1 MDEGLTIMEMWSYVM
16 RKKIVASIA
25 FGVITILIFVF
36 LVYIYNPSQLEY
48 RAEFEYEWYG
58 LENQKYANGELF
70 NYYDIISLEHISEIQ
85 ASKEEYKD
93 LSSKEIAESISIR
106 FDKNRYYIT
115 VQGKFFP
122 NSLVAKNFIED
133 LINLPYEKATNLEF
147 NFKANLAGYE
157 RSRKISSKLTYLE
170 NQLNLILDGYRGMI
184 RYFGDIRLENE
195 SLSERFRKAEVFAAN
210 DSLNEYEYL
219 AYKNVYMTKEEY
231 QTIVRE
237 REALKTEQ
245 DLLRS
250 RKSILLDSLHS
261 IYSNSNG
268 NTYMDTSITN
278 YLNSLHAIDVRLM
291 NIDKDLRFIEEASLG
306 NYSPAES
313 EAFLKELDTYKNSLE
328 QLTEEYTQSVQEVLS
343 ETSLLTLVSLKATG
357 GISIYLAIPISILLG
372 ILGGI
377 GIAFLWSYIENH
389 KRKFKTEI

>member
-1 MDEGLTIMEMWSYVM
+1 MDEGLTIMEMWSYVL

-70 NYYDIISLEHISEIQ
+70 NYYDITSLEHISEIQ

-122 NSLVAKNFIED
+122 KSLVAKNFIED

-278 YLNSLHAIDVRLM
+278 YLNSLHTIDVRLM